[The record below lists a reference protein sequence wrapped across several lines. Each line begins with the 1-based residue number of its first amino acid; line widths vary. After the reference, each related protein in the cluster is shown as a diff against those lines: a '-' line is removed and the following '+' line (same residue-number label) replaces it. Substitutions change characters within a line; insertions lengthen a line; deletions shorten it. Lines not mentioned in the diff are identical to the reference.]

1 MDRRSFLKAILGA
14 AAYEPAKK
22 IFVFAPACGW
32 NSSLIVPGES
42 MFFLESTAHGYNDW
56 SYRYAYR
63 NSITGHTS
71 DIWAKPLP
79 LAEVN
84 KATFGISPDLVDI
97 YRRLPG
103 TEDFEYAYSSLV
115 GA

>member
-42 MFFLESTAHGYNDW
+42 MFFLESTALPTWIQRLVLPICLPEQHH
-56 SYRYAYR
+56 R
-63 NSITGHTS
+63 THLGHMGE
-71 DIWAKPLP
+71 AF
-79 LAEVN
+79 
-84 KATFGISPDLVDI
+84 TFG
-97 YRRLPG
+97 
-103 TEDFEYAYSSLV
+103 
-115 GA
+115 